1 VICFPYKKNKLLV
14 EKVEIIVSSS
24 SFFVVANVPVA
35 RNVGELKPNIYPPL
49 ETKLKVIKIVH
60 LKYLA
65 PIFFATC

>member
-1 VICFPYKKNKLLV
+1 
-14 EKVEIIVSSS
+14 
-24 SFFVVANVPVA
+24 VA